1 MLKTYFSEIR
11 RTQRLWPV
19 LILAVLA
26 FGVPLIFQMLPRRQA
41 AEIASALFV
50 FIPLLLL
57 IWEWR
62 LNRRVTF
69 YLLALAAFI
78 VLLAL
83 PQALVRWMSTEE
95 SIAEVTF
102 LGLKMAWLHR
112 VSNLAYL
119 GVLLAALWPRRRR
132 APKL

>member
-1 MLKTYFSEIR
+1 MKQKIDMR
-11 RTQRLWPV
+11 
-19 LILAVLA
+19 A
-26 FGVPLIFQMLPRRQA
+26 PL
-41 AEIASALFV
+41 
-50 FIPLLLL
+50 
-57 IWEWR
+57 
-62 LNRRVTF
+62 
-69 YLLALAAFI
+69 LLALAAFI